1 MSLTGWVVA
10 SDGALVVLGK
20 VQHVADDDS
29 PLVLGPVYRL
39 HGGNV
44 QVDGDRVAVQPM
56 MAVPLFGL
64 LDDSSTLS
72 IDATSYVD
80 LSTVGPGDVALYAGL
95 IAQGAKLAE
104 QLRAARSGIVAPGPK
119 GLELLKGGR

>member
-1 MSLTGWVVA
+1 MSLEGWVVA

-20 VQHVADDDS
+20 VQHIADDDS
-29 PLVLGPVYRL
+29 PLVLAPAYRL

-64 LDDSSTLS
+64 LDEASALS

-80 LSTVGPGDVALYAGL
+80 LSRVGPGDSALYAGL

-104 QLRAARSGIVAPGPK
+104 GLRVSRSGIVAPGTK